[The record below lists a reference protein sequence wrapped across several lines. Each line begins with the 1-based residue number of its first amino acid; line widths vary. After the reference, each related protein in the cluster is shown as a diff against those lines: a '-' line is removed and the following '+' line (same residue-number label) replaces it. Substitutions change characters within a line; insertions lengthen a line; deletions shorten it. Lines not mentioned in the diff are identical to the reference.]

1 VPMKIAGIRMIK
13 EYNVEAKRA
22 KREFLSNETDE
33 ISLVELWVI
42 LVKRWKVIAISFV
55 LFLVT
60 GVAIAIYSP
69 VKYLFSTTIEIGS
82 FETDD
87 GGRKLFEPLTLVQAK
102 LKNSHIPDVMK
113 ELRVSNDA
121 SSLPVGVVVS
131 GVGITSLGRVS
142 DSAVIKKIHSSIVDK
157 IIDDH
162 SSLVENRMKLL
173 EQQRQQKSQKLRL
186 AKEYAE
192 SLKNRQSEL
201 LDGLTSLKTELN
213 ETHDHIVEMNKR
225 NESKVGRMQ
234 DDSTFKAIMM
244 GRELEIY
251 EARLLALDERFY
263 VTIPQEILHLKKLL
277 MDSNDDILE
286 SQISLDF
293 VQSQMTS
300 MMVTRS
306 NELAVQATKPSGIG
320 KIPMVILSALMGFFV
335 GVMLVFICEFISKS
349 KDAMRKSN
357 ES

>member
-1 VPMKIAGIRMIK
+1 VSMKIAGMGMIK
-13 EYNVEAKRA
+13 EYNVEAGCA
-22 KREFLSNETDE
+22 KREFLSSGADE

-55 LFLVT
+55 LFLVA

-82 FETDD
+82 FEIDD
-87 GGRKLFEPLTLVQAK
+87 GGRSLLEPLTLVQAK
-102 LKNSHIPDVMK
+102 LKNSHIPEVMK
-113 ELRVSNDA
+113 ELRVSDSA
-121 SSLPVGVVVS
+121 SFLPVEVVVS
-131 GVGITSLGRVS
+131 GEGITSLGQIS
-142 DSAVIKKIHSSIVDK
+142 DTAVIKKIHLSVVDK

-162 SSLVENRMKLL
+162 NSLVENRMKLL
-173 EQQRQQKSQKLRL
+173 EQERQQASQKLRL

-201 LDGLTSLKTELN
+201 LRMMTSLKTELN
-213 ETHDHIVEMNKR
+213 ETRHHIVEMNKK
-225 NESKVGRMQ
+225 NGSKLDSTQ
-234 DDSTFKAIMM
+234 DDSTFKALMM
-244 GRELEIY
+244 SRQLEIY
-251 EARLLALDERFY
+251 VARLLALETRLY
-263 VTIPQEILHLKKLL
+263 VTTPQEILHLKKLL

-300 MMVTRS
+300 MMVTRL

-335 GVMLVFICEFISKS
+335 GVMLVFVCEFISKW